1 MCFSDEYDDTTPPN
15 VRRCTGLTVRCDI
28 SSNWVRQRR
37 PRETGGKMSAPSWP
51 GDGRSDPRL
60 DAIMSERRQL
70 INLAYRLLGS
80 LAEAEDA
87 VQETYARWYAM
98 SAPQQD
104 AIESPAAWLT
114 TVTSRVCLDVLR
126 SARARRERY
135 VGEWIPEPLPEPGEW
150 ISGPPGGSTP
160 DPADRVTLDESVSM
174 AFLVV
179 LESMTPAERVALIL
193 HDVFRYSFAEVAEI
207 TGRSPA
213 ACRQLA
219 SSARRRIRAAQA
231 PAAPTAR
238 QAGIVRAFRQ
248 AWEAKDIN
256 ALIGLL
262 DPGATAT
269 ADGGGLAVTF
279 LRPIEGGDQIA
290 RAWIEIAN
298 RAPGNMTLL
307 ERTVNGQPGLVA
319 QQDGVTVTVFAFE
332 VEGDRIKRIWAVRN
346 PDKLRPWTTA

>member
-248 AWEAKDIN
+248 AWEASDIN

-262 DPGATAT
+262 DPGATVT
-269 ADGGGLAVTF
+269 ADGGGLVSAA
-279 LRPIEGGDQIA
+279 LRPIEGGEQIA
-290 RAWIEIAN
+290 RYLVGLAG
-298 RAPGNMTLL
+298 RAPGLTVL

-332 VEGDRIKRIWAVRN
+332 VEGDRIKHIWAVRN